1 MTTEARG
8 GLPRRSFLAAAT
20 AVVATSVMAGGL
32 VFADAPGAAAA
43 TGANVTWRISSE
55 PAEARSGYVG
65 MLNGIRQ
72 AVRGGRLDSL
82 GGPPVDVTDIGGTT
96 QYITVDLHTEGQ
108 LSFIRLFIRRSDS
121 YLMGWRWGTEDADDS
136 SIVYWPS
143 DTTRSFF
150 TLDSAV
156 APTLSD
162 GRDNPARLPGSTVAN
177 TNTRFAALATY
188 GNLQQQGATRD
199 GMQIGPA
206 NFDTAV
212 TRLLNGENVDTRLAA
227 ASILLLIVGVA
238 EASRF
243 REQAR
248 ETAVAFGRGVSFA
261 LSATHIAFHNN
272 WSRLSRAFLVAVI
285 AGTAV
290 IATPVEVAGIIIGT
304 TVAASAYLMTA
315 YHSDQ
320 DTKGKHFLE
329 GSLIYVSQD
338 GLGDHATVQAAIDAL
353 PSSGANSILIDKG
366 TYNEVISVPSSRP
379 WLTMRGVTGTPDDVV
394 ISYDRAHGTL
404 KSDGTEWGTQGSAV
418 ATFKS
423 HDLFVQD
430 LTIHN
435 TFNPAN
441 HPEIN
446 AFETQAVALAATG
459 DRQVFGNVRLI
470 GIQDT
475 VLVKAP
481 VATTQTRQYIYN
493 SYIEGSIDFIFGNA
507 TAVIDRCEIAVK
519 NWVGGTVLAPNTD
532 YRIKYGILI
541 VSSTIHT
548 DGVPAKTMYL
558 GRPWHNTADA
568 WPQAV
573 VRDSEVHAG
582 IDTDQPWTD
591 MTPDYPWSWA
601 RFKEYNNDG
610 PGAGFGTK
618 APQLTDSEAPDYT
631 AEKYLAGADGW
642 NPVW

>member
-55 PAEARSGYVG
+55 PSDARGGYVG
-65 MLNGIRQ
+65 MLNAIRQ

-82 GGPPVDVTDIGGTT
+82 GGPPVDVTDINGTN

-108 LSFIRLFIRRSDS
+108 LSFIRLFLRRSDS
-121 YLMGWRWGTEDADDS
+121 YLMGWRWGTEDADDRT
-136 SIVYWPS
+136 IVYWPS
-143 DTTRSFF
+143 ASTRSFF
-150 TLDSAV
+150 TLDAAV

-162 GRDNPARLPGSTVAN
+162 GTDNPARLPGSTVAN
-177 TNTRFAALATY
+177 TNTRFETLATY

-199 GMQIGPA
+199 GMQISPA

-212 TRLLNGENVDTRLAA
+212 TRLLNGENVETRLAA

-272 WSRLSRAFLVAVI
+272 WSRLSRGFLVAVI

-290 IATPVEVAGIIIGT
+290 FATPVEVAGIVIGT
-304 TVAASAYLMTA
+304 TVAAAAYLMTA
-315 YHSDQ
+315 YHSDL

-329 GSLIYVSQD
+329 GSLLYVSQD
-338 GLGDHATVQAAIDAL
+338 GLGDQGTVQAAIDAL
-353 PSSGANSILIDKG
+353 PDSGSNSILIDKG

-379 WLTMRGVTGTPDDVV
+379 WLTIRGVSGSPGDVV
-394 ISYDRAHGTL
+394 ISYERAHGTL
-404 KSDGTEWGTQGSAV
+404 KPDGTQWGTQGSAV
-418 ATFKS
+418 ATFKA

-430 LTIHN
+430 LTIQN
-435 TFNPAN
+435 TFDPAK

-446 AFETQAVALAATG
+446 AFETQAVALAAMG

-475 VLVKAP
+475 VLAKAP

-493 SYIEGSIDFIFGNA
+493 SYIEGSIDFVFGNA
-507 TAVIDRCEIAVK
+507 TAVIDRCQIAVK
-519 NWVGGTVLAPNTD
+519 NWVGGTILAPNTD
-532 YRIKYGILI
+532 KSIKYGILI
-541 VSSTIHT
+541 VSSTIST

-558 GRPWHNTADA
+558 GRPWHNTTDT

-573 VRDSEVHAG
+573 VRDSAVHAG

-591 MTPDYPWSWA
+591 MTPDYSWSSA

-610 PGAGFGTK
+610 PGAGFGAN
-618 APQLTDSEAPDYT
+618 APQLTDSEAADYT
-631 AEKYLAGADGW
+631 AEKYLAGSDGW